1 MSKILLNSVIDFIE
15 LNILSLNE
23 TNLFGNHYP
32 KSMTDTIVSVIDLG
46 GLPPSKYSV
55 TREKKIEIKL
65 RSKGYAEGIELG
77 NKIFNLFHSKEN
89 YSLGDFFIT
98 SSYASTDL
106 TYLYQ
111 DSKNRREFSL
121 ELVFQY
127 KK

>member
-1 MSKILLNSVIDFIE
+1 MLLHRVIDYIESNINLLND
-15 LNILSLNE
+15 

-32 KSMTDTIVSVIDLG
+32 DAPDTIVSVIDLG

-55 TREKKIEIKL
+55 TRDKKIEIKL
-65 RSKGYAEGIELG
+65 RSKGYAEGVELL

-111 DSKNRREFSL
+111 DLKNRREFSL